1 MKSLGMAL
9 GTLLC
14 AAVVTVAAENPL
26 TLWYSSD
33 AGDSF
38 TDALPIGNG
47 YMGGLIYGGVTKDV
61 ILLNEST
68 VWSGGPGDNNKQG
81 AANYLKDAR
90 DALFRGDYRT
100 AESIVSDHM
109 IGPGP
114 ASFQPVG
121 NLIINTS
128 HNGAT
133 NYKRELDLKKAIAK
147 TTYSAGAATYT
158 RDPYDAGDDKDII
171 WGLGSFHCLSQ
182 QEPALIK

>member
-14 AAVVTVAAENPL
+14 AAAVTVAAENPL

-68 VWSGGPGDNNKQG
+68 VWSGGPGDRNIQAHRPRSFRSRRSFCHHGYGFQG
-81 AANYLKDAR
+81 QR
-90 DALFRGDYRT
+90 
-100 AESIVSDHM
+100 
-109 IGPGP
+109 P
-114 ASFQPVG
+114 
-121 NLIINTS
+121 
-128 HNGAT
+128 
-133 NYKRELDLKKAIAK
+133 
-147 TTYSAGAATYT
+147 
-158 RDPYDAGDDKDII
+158 
-171 WGLGSFHCLSQ
+171 
-182 QEPALIK
+182 